1 MATQG
6 VQPVQAPART
16 KPAGPLARLRARGIE
31 PEFGVS
37 QFLAVLG
44 VVVLIETAGI
54 AADPSQRGPV
64 GPRAIPALV
73 GVVLLVLS
81 VWHAIDV
88 ARGGHGEMEAGED
101 IELNAPADWKTV
113 GVLVGGFVA
122 NIALIEPLGW
132 PLSGAI
138 LFYVAAFAL
147 GSRSPLRD
155 IAIALGL
162 GFLSYYLF
170 SNLLGIPLPTGVL
183 EGVL

>member
-1 MATQG
+1 
-6 VQPVQAPART
+6 
-16 KPAGPLARLRARGIE
+16 
-31 PEFGVS
+31 
-37 QFLAVLG
+37 
-44 VVVLIETAGI
+44 
-54 AADPSQRGPV
+54 
-64 GPRAIPALV
+64 
-73 GVVLLVLS
+73 
-81 VWHAIDV
+81 
-88 ARGGHGEMEAGED
+88 MEGGED

-113 GVLVGGFVA
+113 AVLVGGFVA
-122 NIALIEPLGW
+122 NILLIETLGW

-170 SNLLGIPLPTGVL
+170 SNALGIPLPTGVL